1 MEMQESNFT
10 IKDDP
15 ASQLLELL
23 CGQVF
28 HVTKRTSYPEII
40 KTGAIQNNKNGHPFG
55 LENTGS
61 GENSYSVV
69 NGCVGSEYNNLRL
82 WLLAI

>member
-1 MEMQESNFT
+1 MEMQEFNFT

-28 HVTKRTSYPEII
+28 HVTRRTSYPEII
-40 KTGAIQNNKNGHPFG
+40 KTGAYKTTKMDIRLVWKILNQEKIAIQ
-55 LENTGS
+55 L
-61 GENSYSVV
+61 
-69 NGCVGSEYNNLRL
+69 
-82 WLLAI
+82 